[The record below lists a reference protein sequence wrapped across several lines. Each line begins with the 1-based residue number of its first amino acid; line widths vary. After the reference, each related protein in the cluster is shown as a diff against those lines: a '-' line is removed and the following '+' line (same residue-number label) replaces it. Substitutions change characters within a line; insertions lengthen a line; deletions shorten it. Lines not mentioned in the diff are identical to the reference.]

1 MKTILRLIALAAI
14 LPLIFLFYVD
24 FKIEAHW
31 VILIFLSFNL
41 TFWLFT
47 YFFNKN
53 AFYQT
58 IYMVELLV
66 YFIKE
71 MFVATYLVIKEVLSV
86 KSRIKAG
93 IIAMPLDVKSNIEI
107 TILASLISL
116 TPGTLSLEVSE
127 DKSFLFI
134 HVINIPDGDAERIKS
149 QIKNGFE
156 RRVQRIFN

>member
-14 LPLIFLFYVD
+14 LTLIFLFYVD